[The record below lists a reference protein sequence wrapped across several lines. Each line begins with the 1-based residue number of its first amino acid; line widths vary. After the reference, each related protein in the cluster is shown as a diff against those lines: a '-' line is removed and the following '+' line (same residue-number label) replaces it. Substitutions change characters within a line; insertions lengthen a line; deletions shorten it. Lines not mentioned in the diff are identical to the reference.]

1 MTIYK
6 SKKQPIP
13 IPNIDIYSFL
23 FQPNEFNTT
32 RSADRPLLID
42 GINGKSLTFNQV
54 RKISG
59 RLAVG
64 WNGTVGLEKGDVV
77 AVFAPNQ
84 YDHAVLYFSLLAAQC
99 TVTPGNPNYTEVEF
113 NHQIHKSEAKAIVT
127 VPELLP
133 VLLKVAA
140 KNNIPNNRIFLFGD
154 RAVDGVQPFSSIA
167 NPTREMQIPVQGV
180 DGDDLAFI
188 CFSSGTTGVAKGV
201 MLTHKNFVSQM
212 IMVTD
217 FEQTEANQKDDV
229 IIGFLPFFHIFGLTT
244 LVLRAFYSNTPVVVV
259 PKYDLELVC
268 QLIEKY
274 KVTQGPIV
282 PPVAVHLA
290 KNDVVLKYD
299 LSSLR
304 IISSGAAPLG
314 SEHIDALNLRVKAP
328 VRQGYGMTET
338 TAGCIYQ
345 KVGVS
350 PSGSTGV
357 LVANMECKLVDEE
370 GNELSADQ
378 PGEILLRGPVIMKGY
393 LNDDKANAETFTHDG
408 WMRTGD
414 VAKFD
419 SKSGEFFI
427 IDRIKELIKYK
438 GYQVAPA
445 ELEAL
450 LMSHEAVADCCVI
463 GIYDSAQATELPR
476 AYVVLQPSIPK
487 SAATA
492 TMISNFVQDNVINY
506 KKLRGGVKFLDIIP
520 KSPSGKILRRVLR
533 DSALEEEKQQQLRGR
548 L

>member
-1 MTIYK
+1 MTIFR
-6 SKKQPIP
+6 SKRQPIP

-32 RSADRPLLID
+32 RSPDRPLLID
-42 GINGKSLTFNQV
+42 GISGKSLTFRQA
-54 RKISG
+54 RTISG
-59 RLAVG
+59 QLATG
-64 WNGTVGLEKGDVV
+64 WKENVGLKKGDVV

-113 NHQIHKSEAKAIVT
+113 NHQVHKAQAKVIVT

-140 KNNIPNNRIFLFGD
+140 KNNVPKDKIFLFGD
-154 RAVDGVQPFSSIA
+154 RAVDGVQPFSAIA
-167 NPTREMQIPVQGV
+167 SSQVVQIPLQGV
-180 DGDDLAFI
+180 DSEDLAFI

-201 MLTHKNFVSQM
+201 MLTQRNFVSQM

-217 FEQTEANQKDDV
+217 FEQTDANQKDDM

-268 QLIEKY
+268 QLIEQY

-282 PPVAVHLA
+282 PPVAVQLA
-290 KNDVVLKYD
+290 KNEVVLKYD

-304 IISSGAAPLG
+304 IISSGGAPLG
-314 SEHIDALNLRVKAP
+314 SEHIDALHLRVKAP
-328 VRQGYGMTET
+328 VRQGYGLTET
-338 TAGCIYQ
+338 TAGCVYQ
-345 KVGVS
+345 RLGVS

-357 LVANMECKLVDEE
+357 LVANMECKLVDQE
-370 GNELSADQ
+370 GNELGLDQ
-378 PGEILLRGPVIMKGY
+378 PGEILMRGPVIMKGY

-414 VAKFD
+414 IAKFD
-419 SKSGEFFI
+419 SKTGEFFI

-450 LMSHEAVADCCVI
+450 LMSHNAVADCCVI
-463 GIYDSAQATELPR
+463 GVYDSAQATELPR
-476 AYVVLQPSIPK
+476 AYVVLQPSVPK
-487 SAATA
+487 TPASAA
-492 TMISNFVQDNVINY
+492 MIFKFVEDNVISY
-506 KKLRGGVKFLDIIP
+506 KKLRGGVRFLDVIP

-533 DSALEEEKQQQLRGR
+533 DSVLEEEKQQQQQGKL
-548 L
+548 